1 MGAFGQGDL
10 SLADYQNIQEVEAK
24 MNPQA
29 AVVGG
34 ASDALYVDEAL
45 DAFHRQRTGEEGSY
59 GEALEGLRLQH
70 PAAYE
75 AGRMGGTALE
85 YWAGGELMKSL
96 PVAGELSQAM
106 GGWLNRTVGPLLP
119 GGASPAG
126 EAMFTRLSA
135 DTMLDLGLDT
145 MPHFLEDLK
154 NGLPVGEAGARA
166 LWSILGNTAGNTGS
180 ELAGQ
185 YLDRL
190 LSPRTD
196 LPAPKELLPDGA
208 DGVRISEVEKLMPKS
223 SLEIYRQVGY
233 SDDQIIQLFTG
244 DAPRIQIVN
253 TPSVLGHIFIE
264 KKGHI
269 SLDTPENR
277 ALLEAVANDPRCFC
291 GTDMYLS
298 LIHI

>member
-1 MGAFGQGDL
+1 
-10 SLADYQNIQEVEAK
+10 
-24 MNPQA
+24 
-29 AVVGG
+29 
-34 ASDALYVDEAL
+34 
-45 DAFHRQRTGEEGSY
+45 
-59 GEALEGLRLQH
+59 
-70 PAAYE
+70 
-75 AGRMGGTALE
+75 MGGTALE

-180 ELAGQ
+180 ELSGQ

-208 DGVRISEVEKLMPKS
+208 DGVRISEV
-223 SLEIYRQVGY
+223 
-233 SDDQIIQLFTG
+233 T
-244 DAPRIQIVN
+244 
-253 TPSVLGHIFIE
+253 TPSAAREVTEGLAQGAGKEYPKDGFLIPESELPLFRDVDMYEETMVVNGHVIDALAEVHVVKDGKRLFLDSVTIYARDGDIPNE
-264 KKGHI
+264 VGASAFMRWLKKIRGKAKKEGFQE
-269 SLDTPENR
+269 LEFRAER
-277 ALLEAVANDPRCFC
+277 ALHSTSANPGRKIDRAY
-291 GTDMYLS
+291 D
-298 LIHI
+298 LITGRVIRENENSF